1 MTKRSLAIYSAAHFW
16 VDLSCAFLLFR
27 TLSGSPQWML
37 CLLLYNFCAFALQMP
52 LGLLAD
58 RWNRN
63 GLTAAAGCVLTALAC
78 LSPVPLLTAV
88 RLYYGAV
95 LLSFL
100 FGFTAIGTLVIPAIA
115 GTFGFTSM
123 FAIACFVQVYGRGGA
138 VLALGALGVRLVFT
152 LPCFLWLG
160 SYAWQASSSLLPWP
174 RGKRC
179 APVFYDGSCFY
190 RLFVCVVLLMIG
202 VCFERYIT
210 PNLFHL
216 ALGVLTEPVLAG

>member
-1 MTKRSLAIYSAAHFW
+1 MTVGVRSFVRRMRGADAPTVQLLC
-16 VDLSCAFLLFR
+16 LSLMFLL
-27 TLSGSPQWML
+27 G
-37 CLLLYNFCAFALQMP
+37 
-52 LGLLAD
+52 
-58 RWNRN
+58 
-63 GLTAAAGCVLTALAC
+63 AAGGYAYAGYCGDHAQLMLSEYLTGYCELFQRGAESA
-78 LSPVPLLTAV
+78 VPLLTAV

-95 LLSFL
+95 VLSFL

-115 GTFGFTSM
+115 GVFGFTSM
-123 FAIACFVQVYGRGGA
+123 FAVACFVQVYGRGGA
-138 VLALGALGVRLVFT
+138 ALALGALGVRLVFT

-160 SYAWQASSSLLPWP
+160 SYAWRSASSLLPWP

-179 APVFYDGSCFY
+179 APVLWDGSGFY

-216 ALGVLTEPVLAG
+216 ALEMLTEPAVAG

>member
-1 MTKRSLAIYSAAHFW
+1 MGVRSFVRQMQSAEAP
-16 VDLSCAFLLFR
+16 
-27 TLSGSPQWML
+27 TIQML
-37 CLLLYNFCAFALQMP
+37 CLALLFLLGALCGSAYSGYCSDHAQLMLSEYLAGYCQLFAEGGQGAVSLF
-52 LGLLAD
+52 
-58 RWNRN
+58 
-63 GLTAAAGCVLTALAC
+63 
-78 LSPVPLLTAV
+78 SAV

-95 LLSFL
+95 LLAFL

-115 GTFGFTSM
+115 GAFGFTSM
-123 FAIACFVQVYGRGGA
+123 FAVSCFTQVYGRTGVA
-138 VLALGALGVRLVFT
+138 LALGALGLRLVFT

-160 SYAWQASSSLLPWP
+160 SYAWQAASSLLPLP

-179 APVFYDGSCFY
+179 APVLYDGSYFY

-216 ALGVLTEPVLAG
+216 ALGLLTEPAAAG

>member
-1 MTKRSLAIYSAAHFW
+1 MTVGFRSFVRRMQSAEAPT
-16 VDLSCAFLLFR
+16 V
-27 TLSGSPQWML
+27 QML
-37 CLLLYNFCAFALQMP
+37 CLSLLFL
-52 LGLLAD
+52 LG
-58 RWNRN
+58 
-63 GLTAAAGCVLTALAC
+63 AAGGYAYAGYCGDHAQLMLSEYLTGYCELFQRGVESA
-78 LSPVPLLTAV
+78 VPLLTAV

-95 LLSFL
+95 VLSFL
-100 FGFTAIGTLVIPAIA
+100 FGFTAIGTLVVPALA
-115 GTFGFTSM
+115 GAFGFTSM
-123 FAIACFVQVYGRGGA
+123 FAIACFVQVYGRQGA

-160 SYAWQASSSLLPWP
+160 SYAWRAASSLLPWP

-179 APVFYDGSCFY
+179 APALYDGSCFY

>member
-1 MTKRSLAIYSAAHFW
+1 MTVGLRSFVRRMQTADTPA
-16 VDLSCAFLLFR
+16 V
-27 TLSGSPQWML
+27 QML
-37 CLLLYNFCAFALQMP
+37 CLSLLFLF
-52 LGLLAD
+52 G
-58 RWNRN
+58 
-63 GLTAAAGCVLTALAC
+63 AAGGYAYAGYCGDHAQLM
-78 LSPVPLLTAV
+78 LSEYLSGYCELFERGAESVVPLLTAV

>member
-1 MTKRSLAIYSAAHFW
+1 MTVGFRSFVRRMQGAEAPT
-16 VDLSCAFLLFR
+16 V
-27 TLSGSPQWML
+27 QML
-37 CLLLYNFCAFALQMP
+37 CLALLFL
-52 LGLLAD
+52 LG
-58 RWNRN
+58 
-63 GLTAAAGCVLTALAC
+63 AAGGYAYAGYCGDHAQLMLSEYLAGYC
-78 LSPVPLLTAV
+78 ELFRQGVESAVPLLTAV

-95 LLSFL
+95 VLCFL
-100 FGFTAIGTLVIPAIA
+100 FGFTAIGTLAVPALA
-115 GTFGFTSM
+115 
-123 FAIACFVQVYGRGGA
+123 VYGRQGA

-160 SYAWQASSSLLPWP
+160 SYAWRAASSLLPWP

-179 APVFYDGSCFY
+179 APVLYDGSCFY

-216 ALGVLTEPVLAG
+216 ALGVLTEPALVG

>member
-1 MTKRSLAIYSAAHFW
+1 MTVGFRSFVRRMQGAEAPT
-16 VDLSCAFLLFR
+16 V
-27 TLSGSPQWML
+27 QML
-37 CLLLYNFCAFALQMP
+37 CLSLLFL
-52 LGLLAD
+52 LG
-58 RWNRN
+58 
-63 GLTAAAGCVLTALAC
+63 AAGGYAYAGYCGDHAQLMLSEYLTGYCELFQRGVESA
-78 LSPVPLLTAV
+78 VPLLTAV

-95 LLSFL
+95 VLSFL
-100 FGFTAIGTLVIPAIA
+100 FGFTAIGTLAVPALA
-115 GTFGFTSM
+115 GAFGFTSM
-123 FAIACFVQVYGRGGA
+123 FAIACFVQVYGRQGA

-160 SYAWQASSSLLPWP
+160 SYAWRAASSLLPWP

-179 APVFYDGSCFY
+179 APVLYDGSCFY